1 MARRL
6 GIYTLGH
13 YLSLPNAFSK
23 KIWNPLL
30 KNYETWELSYL
41 DTSKE
46 QDQATLDET
55 LEGMFISYQ
64 QILKGFFPLK
74 DRVECLE
81 RIAREFSK
89 NFNNL
94 ASILSMEIQKPI
106 KLAQLECER
115 SLDTIKATIE
125 VGLNALESSPPRK
138 ANGRGLFKGTSR
150 REPRGI
156 ALGVTP
162 FNFPYNLSLHK
173 IAPAL
178 LAGTPLIWRPSE
190 KCHLTS
196 LALVDILHAAKVPAG
211 LIAFLPMTH
220 ESFWK
225 LLEEPKI
232 ACISFTG
239 SEKIGWKIRNQFKGP
254 LVLELGGTA
263 PVYVEKIQG
272 SELEKSIKEITTSA
286 FSFAGQSCISAQNLV
301 IQEDIFE
308 EAISIIKRNV
318 VTFPSGDAREEETLC
333 AGVIDEE
340 AFKRIEKT
348 LLKAKSEGAEI
359 YSQQRQE
366 NLQNFIPPT
375 IIFNPSKQLKTEEVF
390 APLLNVFKVK
400 NTEDFISFA
409 NSLPHR
415 LQAAIYS
422 NDVNSLKRAES
433 ELDFGGVALNL
444 APSVRV
450 DSLPYGGRGQAGSG
464 SEDPQSSFDFF
475 SADKTIYTRKFS
487 RIK

>member
-13 YLSLPNAFSK
+13 YLSLPSAFSK

-46 QDQATLDET
+46 QDQANLEET
-55 LEGMFISYQ
+55 IEGMFLTYQ
-64 QILKGFFPLK
+64 QVLKGFFPLK
-74 DRVECLE
+74 ERLECLE
-81 RIAREFSK
+81 RVASEFTK

-106 KLAQLECER
+106 SLAQLECER

-125 VGLNALESSPPRK
+125 VGKKLLSTTQLRQGD
-138 ANGRGLFKGTSR
+138 GRGPFQGNSKK
-150 REPRGI
+150 EPRGI
-156 ALGVTP
+156 AMGVTP

-173 IAPAL
+173 IAPAI
-178 LAGTPLIWRPSE
+178 LAGSPLIWRPSE
-190 KCHLTS
+190 KCQLTN
-196 LALVDILHAAKVPAG
+196 LALVDVLHAAKVPAG
-211 LIAFLPMTH
+211 MLAFLPMTH

-225 LLEEPKI
+225 LLEDPRI
-232 ACISFTG
+232 SCISFTG
-239 SEKIGWKIRNQFKGP
+239 SEKVGWEIRNKFKGP
-254 LVLELGGTA
+254 LILELGGTA
-263 PVYVEKIQG
+263 PVYVEKIKG
-272 SELEKSIKEITTSA
+272 VELEKAIKEINSSA
-286 FSFAGQSCISAQNLV
+286 FSFAGQSCISAQNLI
-301 IQEDIFE
+301 IQEDLFE
-308 EAISIIKRNV
+308 EASTIIKRNV
-318 VTFPSGDAREEETLC
+318 AEFPSGDAREEGILC

-348 LLKAKSEGAEI
+348 LLQAQREGAEI
-359 YSQQRQE
+359 FSQKKTIE
-366 NLQNFIPPT
+366 NVTNFIPPT
-375 IIFNPSKQLKTEEVF
+375 FIFNGGDNLKRQELF

-400 NTEDFISFA
+400 NIEEFISFS

-422 NDVNSLKRAES
+422 SDASSLKKAES

-464 SEDPQSSFDFF
+464 SEEPQSSFDFF
-475 SADKTIYTRKFS
+475 SANKTIYIRKN
-487 RIK
+487 